1 LLEPDP
7 VSQHKSPLLQAMQS
21 SLRMR
26 HFSLRTEAV
35 YLSWVR
41 RYVRHHRLR
50 HPRELGAAEVRAF
63 LAWLAEDRQ
72 LSASSVNQALAA
84 LLFLYGEVL
93 RRPLEALGPLPR
105 AKQPE
110 RLPVVLTREEVR
122 LVLGQLDGVG
132 RLVGLV
138 LYGSGM
144 RLSECLGL
152 RIKDLDLARSEFL
165 IRRGKGAKDRVTV
178 LPQAVRGAIGRQV
191 ERVALRHR
199 AECEA
204 GPAHGWVLL
213 PGALDRKYPGAGRS
227 LPWQWL
233 FPATRRYQGA
243 TDGRWYRHHWHES
256 AMQRAMSAAVRRS
269 GIRKRASCHTL
280 RHSFA
285 THLLEGGADIRTVQ
299 ELLGHRSVTTTMIYT
314 HVLNRGG
321 LGVTSPADRGG
332 FGDLLAGLA
341 D

>member
-1 LLEPDP
+1 M
-7 VSQHKSPLLQAMQS
+7 SQHKSPLLRAMQS
-21 SLRMR
+21 NMRLR
-26 HFSLRTEAV
+26 HFSRRTEAV
-35 YLSWVR
+35 YLAWVR
-41 RYVRHHRLR
+41 RYVRYHRLR
-50 HPRELGAAEVRAF
+50 HPREMGAVEVRAF
-63 LAWLAEDRQ
+63 LAWLAEERQ

-93 RRPLEALGPLPR
+93 RQPLEALGPLPR

-122 LVLGQLDGVG
+122 RVLGQLDGVA
-132 RLVGLV
+132 RLIGVV

-144 RLSECLGL
+144 RLTECLTL
-152 RIKDLDLARSEFL
+152 RIKDVDLERGEFL

-178 LPQAVRGAIGRQV
+178 LPQAARGAIGGQMQ
-191 ERVALRHR
+191 RVSARHA
-199 AECEA
+199 AECAEGLA
-204 GPAHGWVLL
+204 EGWVAM

-227 LPWQWL
+227 LAWQWL
-233 FPATRRYQGA
+233 FPATRRYRDPA
-243 TDGRWYRHHWHES
+243 DGRWYRHHWHDT
-256 AMQRAMSAAVRRS
+256 AMQRAMTAAVRRS
-269 GIRKRASCHTL
+269 GITKRASCHTL

-332 FGDLLAGLA
+332 LGDLLGGLA
-341 D
+341 V